1 MNALLIVIEWRLEM
15 RGGLKMYRGSTAAA
29 RNYVETDRGRAD
41 DYYLTEGTGL
51 AEHYVASP
59 DCAPGGDTG
68 RGRV

>member
-1 MNALLIVIEWRLEM
+1 VNALLIVTEWRLEM
-15 RGGLKMYRGSTAAA
+15 RGGLKMYRDSTTAA
-29 RNYVETDRGRAD
+29 RNYVEADRDRAD